1 MRKIIWEMVIDIIT
15 KIIAF
20 CVVILLVLFIK
31 HDVKMDRKL
40 AEMSKRVDY
49 VENRLDNF
57 VLDYNSFVSEVQDG
71 EK

>member
-1 MRKIIWEMVIDIIT
+1 MRKIIWEMIIDIIT

-57 VLDYNSFVSEVQDG
+57 VLDYNNFVGEVQDG

>member
-1 MRKIIWEMVIDIIT
+1 MRKIIWEMIIDIII

-20 CVVILLVLFIK
+20 CVVILLVLFLK

-40 AEMSKRVDY
+40 AEMSERVDY

-57 VLDYNSFVSEVQDG
+57 VLDYNNFVSEVQDG

>member
-1 MRKIIWEMVIDIIT
+1 MIIDIII

-20 CVVILLVLFIK
+20 CVVILLVLFLK

-40 AEMSKRVDY
+40 AEMSERIDY

-57 VLDYNSFVSEVQDG
+57 VLDYNNFVSEVQDG

>member
-1 MRKIIWEMVIDIIT
+1 MRKIIWEMIIDIIT

-31 HDVKMDRKL
+31 HDAKMEKQISD
-40 AEMSKRVDY
+40 ANKRIDY

-57 VLDYNSFVSEVQDG
+57 VLDYSNFLGEVQDG

>member
-1 MRKIIWEMVIDIIT
+1 MRKIIWEMVIDIII

-31 HDVKMDRKL
+31 HDVKMDKKL
-40 AEMSKRVDY
+40 SEMSKRVDY

-57 VLDYNSFVSEVQDG
+57 VLDYNNFLEVVRDG

>member
-1 MRKIIWEMVIDIIT
+1 MRKIIWEMIIDIIT

>member
-1 MRKIIWEMVIDIIT
+1 MRKIIWEMIIDIIT

-31 HDVKMDRKL
+31 HDAKMERKIS
-40 AEMSKRVDY
+40 EINERVDY
-49 VENRLDNF
+49 VDDRLNNF
-57 VLDYNSFVSEVQDG
+57 VLDYNNFLEGVRDG

>member
-1 MRKIIWEMVIDIIT
+1 MRKIIWEMIIDIII

-20 CVVILLVLFIK
+20 CVVILLVLFLK
-31 HDVKMDRKL
+31 HDIKMDRKL
-40 AEMSKRVDY
+40 AEMSERIDY

-57 VLDYNSFVSEVQDG
+57 VLDYNNFVSEVQDG

>member
-1 MRKIIWEMVIDIIT
+1 MRKIIWEMIIDIIT

-20 CVVILLVLFIK
+20 CVVILLVLFLK

-40 AEMSKRVDY
+40 AEMSERIDY

-57 VLDYNSFVSEVQDG
+57 VLDYNNFVSEVQDG

>member
-1 MRKIIWEMVIDIIT
+1 MIIDIIT

-31 HDVKMDRKL
+31 HDAKMERQIL
-40 AEMSKRVDY
+40 EINERVDY
-49 VENRLDNF
+49 VDDRLNNF
-57 VLDYNSFVSEVQDG
+57 VLDYNNFLEGVRDG

>member
-1 MRKIIWEMVIDIIT
+1 MRKIIWEMIIDIIT

-20 CVVILLVLFIK
+20 CVVILLVLFLK
-31 HDVKMDRKL
+31 HDIKMDRKL
-40 AEMSKRVDY
+40 AEMSERIDY

-57 VLDYNSFVSEVQDG
+57 VLDYNNFVSEVQDG